1 MYITSSKADI
11 GGNNSFLNNTVDL
24 EGGAISARDS
34 EVDLNGKSMFVEN
47 SARRKGAAIHPSFTT
62 LAFQGNSFFESNAAY
77 YGGGIYL
84 ESSNLT
90 LVNYRSSYFNNLAFQ
105 GGAQYFDVNSN
116 LSLHLKAHVHFQDN
130 NAMEFGGAI
139 YVADEPS
146 QSECFFYIQTDQ
158 SLDLNTTPLQ

>member
-1 MYITSSKADI
+1 MYITGSKAEI
-11 GGNNSFLNNTVDL
+11 GGNNSFLNNTVEL

-34 EVDLNGKSMFVEN
+34 EVDFNGKGMFVGN
-47 SARRKGAAIHPSFTT
+47 SARRKGAAIHSSFTT
-62 LAFQGNSFFESNAAY
+62 LAFLDNSFFESNAAY

-90 LVNYRSSYFNNLAFQ
+90 LVNYRSSYFNNMAFR

-139 YVADEPS
+139 YVVDLPGTGQFLS
-146 QSECFFYIQTDQ
+146 QQHVPFRSVCFFHVIG
-158 SLDLNTTPLQ
+158 